1 MSVYLSIYLSIRR
14 GQFKTCFSGEKRREE
29 GREAMSKNKKK
40 GKKKKKRGGE
50 KYKRKISRWREPES
64 SEDAPQEEGQPA

>member
-1 MSVYLSIYLSIRR
+1 
-14 GQFKTCFSGEKRREE
+14 
-29 GREAMSKNKKK
+29 MSKNKKK